1 LPYGQLCYLPFEALV
16 QETSGGEARFWGQE
30 RRIAYLTSEPHLQA
44 VLRDIERPIEN
55 SADCWVAFA
64 DPRGRLGSA
73 MEEAQEIAALF
84 STSEV
89 HSKQTG
95 NATKAEVY
103 TLRPD
108 CTILHFATHGWLNS
122 GNPNQTFLEMGVPA
136 DGPKTVELQVGDAT
150 VKLESDGAL
159 TQLEIYP
166 RLRKLVQSFRQK
178 RLRLV
183 TLSACETARAQ
194 ETPEAEV
201 LGLPDAF
208 ALAGASAILASQW
221 SVETYSTTDL
231 MIEFY
236 RLYAKEKRARADA
249 LFLAKQAL
257 MQNTDGRYAH
267 PYFWAPFVLYG
278 DWR

>member
-1 LPYGQLCYLPFEALV
+1 
-16 QETSGGEARFWGQE
+16 
-30 RRIAYLTSEPHLQA
+30 
-44 VLRDIERPIEN
+44 
-55 SADCWVAFA
+55 VAFA

-89 HSKQTG
+89 HSKQAG

-103 TLRPD
+103 GLRPD

-122 GNPNQTFLEMGVPA
+122 GNPNQTFLEMGIPA
-136 DGPKTVELQVGDAT
+136 GGAKTMELKVGDVT
-150 VKLESDGAL
+150 ITLESDGAL

-201 LGLPDAF
+201 LGLTDAF

-236 RLYAKEKRARADA
+236 RLFTKEKRAKADA
-249 LFLAKQAL
+249 LFRAKQTL
-257 MQNTDGRYAH
+257 LLNTDGRYSH